1 MQFLKKNYEK
11 IILGVVVLATLG
23 VVAFLPIMVSQEKK
37 KLDDLESNVIPHNP
51 KPLPPL
57 DLSKEDEFLNR
68 SKNSS
73 ISLNLE
79 SPHKIF
85 NPVRWQ
91 LKNGAP
97 FSNPSGEEIEKLQI
111 TKISPL
117 WEIYSLESVSV
128 TAGLPTHYGIGI
140 THQAAAGQSGRNLK
154 TTYVAMNQTT
164 NNFTIVAAEGSEDD
178 VTSMNVTLKL
188 SDSGQTV
195 VLTKA
200 KPFERPEGYMADL
213 VYTPDNKPFLNRR
226 KTDASPIF
234 FANEGYKIVDI
245 TEREVVLFQLSNQ
258 KNWTKEYNPTN
269 SIAPAT
275 SPQTQPNPQ

>member
-23 VVAFLPIMVSQEKK
+23 VVAFLPILVSQERK
-37 KLDDLESNVIPHNP
+37 KLDDLENNVIPHHP
-51 KPLPPL
+51 KPLDPL
-57 DLSKEDEFLNR
+57 DLTKEDEFLAR
-68 SKNSS
+68 SKSSS

-79 SPHKIF
+79 KPHKIF

-97 FSNPSGEEIEKLQI
+97 FRNPSGEEIEKLTV

-117 WEIYSLESVSV
+117 YVIYSLETVSA

-178 VTSMNVTLKL
+178 LTSMKVTLKL
-188 SDSGQTV
+188 SDSGQPV
-195 VLTKA
+195 VITKA
-200 KPFERPEGYMADL
+200 KPFEQPEGYIADL
-213 VYTPDNKPFLNRR
+213 VYTPDNKPFPNRR
-226 KTDASPIF
+226 KTDASPIC
-234 FANEGYKIVDI
+234 FANECYKIVDI
-245 TEREVVLFQLSNQ
+245 TEREVVLYQLSNQ

-269 SIAPAT
+269 SPASQI
-275 SPQTQPNPQ
+275 SP